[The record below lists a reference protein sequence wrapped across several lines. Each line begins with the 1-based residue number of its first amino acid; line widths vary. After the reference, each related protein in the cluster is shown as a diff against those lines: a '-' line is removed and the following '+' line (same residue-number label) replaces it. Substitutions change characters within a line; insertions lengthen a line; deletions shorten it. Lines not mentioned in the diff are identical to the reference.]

1 MMTGESDCEMK
12 LTSQEKQVLAGLVK
26 VLRDQFGAREI
37 VLYGSAA
44 RDELDEGS
52 DIDLLV
58 VLPEVNWEI
67 EKEIIQVCFSSELE
81 CGRVFSAVCYGVDEL
96 DHGPLR
102 QSPLILNARREGRA
116 L

>member
-1 MMTGESDCEMK
+1 VK
-12 LTSQEKQVLAGLVK
+12 LTSKEKQILDRLVK
-26 VLRDQFGAREI
+26 VFREQFCAREI

-52 DIDLLV
+52 DIDLLI

-67 EKEIIQVCFSSELE
+67 EKEIIQVCFSAELE

-96 DHGPLR
+96 ERGPLR
-102 QSPLILNARREGRA
+102 QSPLILNARREGIT